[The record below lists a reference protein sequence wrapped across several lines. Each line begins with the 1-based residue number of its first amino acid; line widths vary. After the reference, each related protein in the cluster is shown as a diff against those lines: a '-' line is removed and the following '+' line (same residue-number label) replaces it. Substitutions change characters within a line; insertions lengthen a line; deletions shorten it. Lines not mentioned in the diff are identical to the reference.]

1 MPIIPPLDFSIQE
14 DGIPANLR
22 ARGGQHHVVAM
33 HAEVLQALRAALVLL
48 VIKKNN
54 DLCRL

>member
-1 MPIIPPLDFSIQE
+1 MPIIPQFDFSIQE
-14 DGIPANLR
+14 DGLPANLR
-22 ARGGQHHVVAM
+22 ARASQHRVVAM
-33 HAEVLQALRAALVLL
+33 RAEVLQALRAALVLL